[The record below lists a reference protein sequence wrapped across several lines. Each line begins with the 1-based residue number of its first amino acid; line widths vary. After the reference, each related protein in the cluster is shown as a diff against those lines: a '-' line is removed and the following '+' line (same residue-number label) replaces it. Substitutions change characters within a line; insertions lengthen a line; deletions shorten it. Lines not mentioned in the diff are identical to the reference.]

1 MKLLLPGAPPAS
13 PETPLSDL
21 EGRLQGPDAAVAQ
34 RETLDRIAA
43 LETRLRADLS
53 RGVSPAEYPVLVAVL
68 DACQAAREVLTM
80 AVRAP

>member
-13 PETPLSDL
+13 PEAPLSDL
-21 EGRLQGPDAAVAQ
+21 EARLQGPDAMAAQ
-34 RETLDRIAA
+34 RETLDSIAA
-43 LETRLRADLS
+43 LEERLRGKLS
-53 RGVSPAEYPVLVAVL
+53 QGVSPADYPALVAVL